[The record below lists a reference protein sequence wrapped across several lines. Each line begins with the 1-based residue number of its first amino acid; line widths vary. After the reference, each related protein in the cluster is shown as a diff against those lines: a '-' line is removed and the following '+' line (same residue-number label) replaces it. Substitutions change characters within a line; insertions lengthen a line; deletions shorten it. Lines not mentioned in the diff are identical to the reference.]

1 MTSSD
6 NGQFEAA
13 HLVKGAVTEVRDVAI
28 RSKCIPVD
36 CIILIDHSIA
46 LPHSVMLTIM
56 LQCPGATS
64 NMILQC
70 YRTIVLWVYWAVGL

>member
-13 HLVKGAVTEVRDVAI
+13 HLVKGGVTEVRDVAI

-56 LQCPGATS
+56 LHIRKVETMS
-64 NMILQC
+64 ILLFSLFFSIQ
-70 YRTIVLWVYWAVGL
+70 YL